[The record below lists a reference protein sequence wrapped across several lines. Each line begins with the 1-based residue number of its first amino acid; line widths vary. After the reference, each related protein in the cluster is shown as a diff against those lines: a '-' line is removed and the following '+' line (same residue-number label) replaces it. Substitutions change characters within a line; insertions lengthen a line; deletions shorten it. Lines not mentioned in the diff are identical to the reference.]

1 MKKQKKNK
9 SISISNKFF
18 SDLFDQL
25 FPLNRSIIGDGYNK
39 SLKILNQFVGFK
51 LHKFPSGKKVFDW
64 IVPKEWVI
72 RDAYIKTPNNKKI
85 CNFKKNNLHVMNY
98 SQRLNKIFKLKDL
111 KLILN
116 SSKKVPTSIP
126 YTTSYYKN
134 NLGFN
139 ISHNQK
145 KKLKPGYYKA
155 VIDSNFKKGNLVVGE
170 KTLKG
175 KTNKDFIISSYL
187 CHPSMANN
195 ELSGPLVLLGLFEK
209 IKSWPNRKFNYKF
222 IINPETIGSICYLHK
237 NRRNIKKKLA
247 GGLILACLGGP
258 NKSLSFKKSRK
269 DNSEINKFFEY
280 FNELKLCSLRKY
292 TPLTGSDERQ
302 YCSPGFNL
310 PVGQISRT
318 IYKEYKEYHSSLD
331 NKNFMDINNIRLSIN
346 NIIYFLYIFDTLSGK
361 IVRKNKYS
369 ELFLEK
375 YNLYKNKSSNKLTK
389 AIIYLLGHSDCSTR
403 IIDIITRYKLDFQ
416 NTSKAIEILKRKK
429 LIKIAL

>member
-1 MKKQKKNK
+1 
-9 SISISNKFF
+9 
-18 SDLFDQL
+18 
-25 FPLNRSIIGDGYNK
+25 
-39 SLKILNQFVGFK
+39 
-51 LHKFPSGKKVFDW
+51 
-64 IVPKEWVI
+64 
-72 RDAYIKTPNNKKI
+72 
-85 CNFKKNNLHVMNY
+85 
-98 SQRLNKIFKLKDL
+98 
-111 KLILN
+111 
-116 SSKKVPTSIP
+116 
-126 YTTSYYKN
+126 
-134 NLGFN
+134 
-139 ISHNQK
+139 
-145 KKLKPGYYKA
+145 
-155 VIDSNFKKGNLVVGE
+155 
-170 KTLKG
+170 
-175 KTNKDFIISSYL
+175 
-187 CHPSMANN
+187 MANN